1 MCLEETTVHA
11 RKKKIKVFDKEVF
24 WVFGGGRG
32 GGRPDDRVSIC
43 PNADFLDFFRKPPK
57 SQKNRFFWPKSR
69 FRGGGTPESGFWQ
82 KFWEFLSN
90 EKTGSP
96 DQGFWEF
103 HGIPEIPDSGI
114 GVDLET
120 FGYPRSGSDGI
131 LNFLEIPDLGF
142 RKFWKSHRGPQNFFG
157 DHGLCRKLCKK
168 VFRLNKF
175 PKILLVKK
183 FLI

>member
-1 MCLEETTVHA
+1 LIRRFFEFLGGVGGGVDQMIEFPYVPMRIFSIFSENPQNL
-11 RKKKIKVFDKEVF
+11 KKIDFFDQ
-24 WVFGGGRG
+24 
-32 GGRPDDRVSIC
+32 
-43 PNADFLDFFRKPPK
+43 NLDFG
-57 SQKNRFFWPKSR
+57 
-69 FRGGGTPESGFWQ
+69 GGGTPESGFWQ